1 MRRCG
6 KSYLLFE
13 LFKKHLLESGVQKD
27 HIIEMAFDSFDN
39 KKFRNPEVLYP
50 YVKEKLVDEQM
61 YYILFDEVQLLSEFE
76 AVLNGFMRIS
86 NVDVYVTGSNAKFLS
101 KDIITE
107 FRGRGDE
114 LHMGPLCLFMKEISM
129 MDGMN
134 MCCMGDCHR
143 WFFLQQK
150 SIRLSF

>member
-1 MRRCG
+1 MLQKNSIGVMRMEIKRDYYLNKLITKKHNVLIKVVTGMRRCG

-13 LFKKHLLESGVQKD
+13 LFKKHLLESGVQND

-76 AVLNGFMRIS
+76 AV
-86 NVDVYVTGSNAKFLS
+86 
-101 KDIITE
+101 
-107 FRGRGDE
+107 
-114 LHMGPLCLFMKEISM
+114 
-129 MDGMN
+129 
-134 MCCMGDCHR
+134 
-143 WFFLQQK
+143 
-150 SIRLSF
+150 